1 MSKVAHYLQ
10 EHLTG
15 EVMTSQDARR
25 YFATDGSIFSVV
37 PSLVV
42 YPRNEQDVRKAARF
56 TWQLAERG
64 RVIPLTARG
73 AGTDQAGAAL
83 GSGII
88 LSFPAHMNRIVEFDS
103 KTGVVVAEPGTNYAK
118 LQQTLHTHARF
129 LPPFPSSFEYSTIG
143 GAVAN
148 NASGEKT
155 VKYGDTS
162 NYVRSLRVVLANG
175 EVIETSRLSKKEL
188 GKKLGLSTFEGEV
201 YRAVDALIEE
211 HHSTIDGVKLKVTK
225 NSAGYNLLDIKRKDG
240 SFDLTPLIVG
250 SQGTLGIVTEIT
262 FETEVYNP
270 QTTLLMAEFED
281 INKAQLAVTE
291 LRQQSDLPCAIE
303 MVDKNLLELVDQIN
317 PNLLKSLVQKPFP
330 GVILLVEFDNGNDRL
345 QTKLAKKA
353 GKIFDRHAIRWQ
365 SETDRL
371 KQEELWK
378 IRHSSAIVVAQSE
391 GNKKA
396 LPVIEDGIVPV
407 ERFHDYIQNVYALF
421 QKAGLQVAVWG
432 HAGDAN
438 VHLQPYFD
446 LSQVGDR
453 QKIFKLM
460 DDYYRM
466 VISLGGTT
474 SGEHNDGRLRAP
486 YLPEVFGPDV
496 YALFQK
502 IKLIF
507 DPYGTMNPGVK
518 MNVKL
523 DDIKPLM
530 RSSYSLDHLYNHMPR
545 S

>member
-15 EVMTSQDARR
+15 EVMASQDARR

-83 GSGII
+83 GNGII
-88 LSFPAHMNRIVEFDS
+88 LSFPAHMNRIIEFDS

-143 GAVAN
+143 GAVGN

-155 VKYGDTS
+155 IKYGDTS

-175 EVIETSRLSKKEL
+175 EVIETMRLSKKEL
-188 GKKLGLSTFEGEV
+188 SKKLGLATFEGEV
-201 YRAVDALIEE
+201 YRAIDVLLEE
-211 HHSTIDGVKLKVTK
+211 NKSVLEGIQMKVTK
-225 NSAGYNLLDIKRKDG
+225 NSAGYNLLDIRRKDG

-270 QTTLLMAEFED
+270 QTTLLVAEFED

-291 LRQQSDLPCAIE
+291 LRQQDELPSAIE
-303 MVDKNLLELVDQIN
+303 MVDKNLLELVDQIS
-317 PNLLKSLVQKPFP
+317 PNLLKTLVKKPFP
-330 GVILLVEFDNGNDRL
+330 GIILLVEYDDSSDRV
-345 QTKLAKKA
+345 QAKLAKKA
-353 GKIFDRHAIRWQ
+353 SKIFDRHAVRWQ
-365 SETDRL
+365 SETDRV

-378 IRHSSAIVVAQSE
+378 IRHASAVVLSQSE

-396 LPVIEDGIVPV
+396 LPIIEDGIVPV
-407 ERFHDYIQNVYALF
+407 ERFHDYIQNVYQLF
-421 QKAGLQVAVWG
+421 EQAGLQVAVWG

-438 VHLQPYFD
+438 IHLQPFLD

-453 QKIFKLM
+453 QKLFKLM
-460 DDYYRM
+460 DEYYHM

-486 YLPEVFGPDV
+486 YLPEVFGPEV

-502 IKLIF
+502 LKTIF
-507 DPYGTMNPGVK
+507 DPYGTLNPGVK
-518 MNVKL
+518 MNVSL
-523 DDIKPLM
+523 DDIKPLL
-530 RSSYSLDHLYNHMPR
+530 RSTYSLDHLYNHMPR

>member
-1 MSKVAHYLQ
+1 
-10 EHLTG
+10 
-15 EVMTSQDARR
+15 MTSQDARR

-83 GSGII
+83 GSGIM

-129 LPPFPSSFEYSTIG
+129 LPPYPASFEYSTIG
-143 GAVAN
+143 GAVGN

-155 VKYGDTS
+155 IKYGDTS

-175 EVIETSRLSKKEL
+175 EVIETTRLSKKEL
-188 GKKLGLSTFEGEV
+188 GRKLGLATFEGEI
-201 YRAVDALIEE
+201 YRALDAMLEE
-211 HHSTIDGVKLKVTK
+211 NRAVLEKIQMKVTK

-250 SQGTLGIVTEIT
+250 SQGTLGIVSEIT
-262 FETEVYNP
+262 FETEGYNP

-281 INKAQLAVTE
+281 INTAQLAVTE
-291 LRQQSDLPCAIE
+291 LRQQDELPCAIE
-303 MVDKNLLELVDQIN
+303 MVDKNLLQLVDQIS
-317 PNLLKSLVQKPFP
+317 PNLLKSLVKRPFP
-330 GVILLVEFDNGNDRL
+330 GIVLLVEFDNGNERL
-345 QTKLAKKA
+345 QAKLAKKA
-353 GKIFDRHAIRWQ
+353 TKIFDRHALRWQ
-365 SETDRL
+365 LETDRI

-378 IRHSSAIVVAQSE
+378 IRHSSAIVLSQSE

-407 ERFHDYIQNVYALF
+407 ERLHDYIQNVYQIF
-421 QKAGLQVAVWG
+421 EQAGLQAAVWG

-438 VHLQPYFD
+438 IHMQPYFD

-460 DDYYRM
+460 DEYYHM

-486 YLPEVFGPDV
+486 YLPEVFGAEV

-502 IKLIF
+502 LKLIF

-518 MNVKL
+518 INVAL
-523 DDIKPLM
+523 DDIKPLL
-530 RSSYSLDHLYNHMPR
+530 RSSYSLEHLYNHMPR